1 MKKILILTIAI
12 ISVTTFQSFSQQ
24 KYQPNWES
32 LDKRPVAPWFEDAK
46 FGIFIHW
53 GLYSVPAWGPTDK
66 DFKQDAGEDWQ
77 KRIGMRY
84 AEWYGERIAT
94 PENASKFGYDLFLE
108 HHTKTYGKNAKY
120 QDFVSGFTAE
130 MFNPDQWADIFKNAG
145 AKYVILTSKH
155 HEGFALWPSPQSWN
169 WNAMDVGPHCDL
181 LGDLTTS
188 VKVKGLKMGYYYSLY
203 EWFNPL
209 YKPETIERYVD
220 EHMIPQMKDL
230 VTRYKP
236 DILWGDGQWA
246 YSSDKW
252 KMPQFMAWLFNES
265 AVKDSIVINDRWGKD
280 TWGEHGG
287 YLTVEYGN
295 MKDQTADLKSISKPW
310 EECKGMGFSF
320 GYNKNESLEDYSTS
334 EQLIHDLIHKVSMGG
349 NLLLNI
355 GATADGR
362 IPVIM
367 QQRLADI
374 GGWLKVN
381 GEGIYSTRKWEK
393 APPVKPETIVYFTKK
408 GNDLYVIVT
417 KWQDKPI
424 VIEDINAAKSVS
436 MLGFSDKVKYS
447 VSGKKLTII
456 PPAVSPANNPCQYA
470 WVYKVQ
476 NCVK

>member
-1 MKKILILTIAI
+1 
-12 ISVTTFQSFSQQ
+12 
-24 KYQPNWES
+24 
-32 LDKRPVAPWFEDAK
+32 
-46 FGIFIHW
+46 
-53 GLYSVPAWGPTDK
+53 
-66 DFKQDAGEDWQ
+66 
-77 KRIGMRY
+77 
-84 AEWYGERIAT
+84 
-94 PENASKFGYDLFLE
+94 
-108 HHTKTYGKNAKY
+108 
-120 QDFVSGFTAE
+120 
-130 MFNPDQWADIFKNAG
+130 
-145 AKYVILTSKH
+145 
-155 HEGFALWPSPQSWN
+155 
-169 WNAMDVGPHCDL
+169 
-181 LGDLTTS
+181 
-188 VKVKGLKMGYYYSLY
+188 
-203 EWFNPL
+203 
-209 YKPETIERYVD
+209 VD

-424 VIEDINAAKSVS
+424 VVENVGNPKSIS
-436 MLGFSDKVKYS
+436 LLGFSGKVKFS
-447 VSGKKLTII
+447 FSGKKLTIT
-456 PPAVSPANNPCQYA
+456 PPAISPASNPYQYA
-470 WVYKVQ
+470 WVYKLNYV
-476 NCVK
+476 NLKYHF